1 VVPVQE
7 DGVADRFGGRPGS
20 AAAAVRPPKRHRR
33 LLVNALHEVLLYS
46 RVQGEA
52 GVHVC
57 VYGLRILHKSNA

>member
-1 VVPVQE
+1 MVSVQE
-7 DGVADRFGGRPGS
+7 DGVAHGFGGRPGS
-20 AAAAVRPPKRHRR
+20 AVRPPKRHRR

-57 VYGLRILHKSNA
+57 VYGLRIL